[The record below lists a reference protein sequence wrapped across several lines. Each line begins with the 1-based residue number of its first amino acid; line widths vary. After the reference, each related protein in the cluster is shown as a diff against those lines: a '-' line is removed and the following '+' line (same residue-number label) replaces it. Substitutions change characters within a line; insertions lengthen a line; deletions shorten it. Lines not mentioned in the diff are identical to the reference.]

1 MDKYKYRHL
10 NMIDTVVFLID
21 NRYLKILKPL
31 TKTEL
36 LEMFQLKGQRG
47 HRLQSGVAQVQAHFR
62 DRPAFCH

>member
-10 NMIDTVVFLID
+10 NMIDSKF